1 MDETLRA
8 EAGEQALDDPLLKV
22 QVDRVLGEH
31 ARVLED
37 NRADRRLAAPVG
49 ELLVLRARYPERI
62 ERRGPARVGFC
73 ALVERRE
80 VPDVTAVLVG
90 GLGEWLGAE
99 DLKGATERFAKRCDL
114 EARPRARLL
123 EETAAVFDLRLE
135 ILLAIARRFELF
147 LGDALP
153 LLVKVCLLDLPHEAL
168 GIAVADTLTQPALDV
183 VIDHLREAAE
193 LLTDGLGLLDEHL
206 EDPVLDTL
214 GQHEVVTPNFGRG
227 LEFAIDPAVALLDP
241 TGVPGEVEVKEV
253 RAVRLEVE
261 PLAGG
266 VGGK

>member
-1 MDETLRA
+1 MTSFKRT
-8 EAGEQALDDPLLKV
+8 QRKYV
-22 QVDRVLGEH
+22 QKAYRV
-31 ARVLED
+31 R
-37 NRADRRLAAPVG
+37 
-49 ELLVLRARYPERI
+49 
-62 ERRGPARVGFC
+62 
-73 ALVERRE
+73 
-80 VPDVTAVLVG
+80 TAVLVG

-183 VIDHLREAAE
+183 VIDHLS
-193 LLTDGLGLLDEHL
+193 
-206 EDPVLDTL
+206 
-214 GQHEVVTPNFGRG
+214 RG
-227 LEFAIDPAVALLDP
+227 C
-241 TGVPGEVEVKEV
+241 
-253 RAVRLEVE
+253 RA
-261 PLAGG
+261 PD
-266 VGGK
+266 